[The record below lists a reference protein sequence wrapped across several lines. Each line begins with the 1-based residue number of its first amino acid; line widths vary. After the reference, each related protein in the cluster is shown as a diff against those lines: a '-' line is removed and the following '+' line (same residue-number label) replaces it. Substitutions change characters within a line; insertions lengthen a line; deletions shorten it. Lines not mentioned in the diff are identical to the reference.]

1 MNKTRRIFSKLLVLS
16 MVAFGLVANVIPS
29 VVLADNPNESSAH
42 HSLTGGWD
50 KNLIGT
56 SGKHWTRYTQ
66 RESNR
71 QALAGITISGYNK
84 ESNLGNYTTA
94 YVKSARSVDLKH
106 PHIHSGGAS

>member
-1 MNKTRRIFSKLLVLS
+1 MSKVRGKFSKLLVIS
-16 MVAFGLVANVIPS
+16 MVTFGLAANVIPS

-56 SGKHWTRYTQ
+56 SGRHWTRYTQ

-71 QALAGITISGYNK
+71 QAYANIRISGYNQ
-84 ESNLGNYTTA
+84 ETGLGNYSTA
-94 YVKSARSVDLKH
+94 YIKSSRSVDERH
-106 PHIHSGGAS
+106 PHVHSGGAS